1 VLYITSTRL
10 MRESENAVREHAGSG
25 DDVWQRVCSQ
35 LIASQPRYAEWHA
48 SHETKRWR
56 VAVARR
62 GGPQVLALRTVAVQQ
77 IHGTALV
84 NYLRLGR
91 VTGPARDTALRLFH
105 RVSDLRDA
113 TLAEHRNYLVAAS
126 TQVCANDLLELVGD
140 TEGLDLVRRYEL
152 AYTQYFAMFC
162 ERAHASQTGNNYLL
176 GSLLPEVKDVAD
188 RLRVKIIGSTLR
200 PVASR
205 PAAVVAAQTALPARK
220 PVRAEGPRDR
230 DRAGPRAAGPPVIRW
245 VKSRTGR

>member
-10 MRESENAVREHAGSG
+10 MRESEDAVREHAGSG
-25 DDVWQRVCSQ
+25 DDIWRRVCSQ
-35 LIASQPRYAEWHA
+35 LIASEPRYAEWHA
-48 SHETKRWR
+48 SHELKMWKVADAR
-56 VAVARR
+56 VR
-62 GGPQVLALRTVAVQQ
+62 GPQVLALRTVAVQQ

-126 TQVCANDLLELVGD
+126 TQVCANDLLDLVGD
-140 TEGLDLVRRYEL
+140 VEGLDLIRRYEQ

-162 ERAHASQTGNNYLL
+162 ERAYALQTGNNYLL
-176 GSLLPEVKDVAD
+176 GSLLPEVRDVAD
-188 RLRVKIIGSTLR
+188 RLRLKIIGSTLR
-200 PVASR
+200 PQKSR
-205 PAAVVAAQTALPARK
+205 LVKVGAAPTALPARK
-220 PVRAEGPRDR
+220 PVRAPVPRDR
-230 DRAGPRAAGPPVIRW
+230 DRAGPLAVSPPANPRAR
-245 VKSRTGR
+245 SRTGR

>member
-1 VLYITSTRL
+1 

-25 DDVWQRVCSQ
+25 DDVWRRVCSQ
-35 LIASQPRYAEWHA
+35 LIASEPRYAEWHA
-48 SHETKRWR
+48 SHEMKMWKVADAR
-56 VAVARR
+56 VH
-62 GGPQVLALRTVAVQQ
+62 GPQVLALRTVAVQQ

-91 VTGPARDTALRLFH
+91 VTGAARETTLRLFH

-126 TQVCANDLLELVGD
+126 TQVCAHDLLELVGD
-140 TEGLDLVRRYEL
+140 VEGLELIRRYEL

-162 ERAHASQTGNNYLL
+162 ERAFALQGGNNYLL

-188 RLRVKIIGSTLR
+188 RLRVRIVGSTVR
-200 PVASR
+200 PLTR
-205 PAAVVAAQTALPARK
+205 PAAVAAAPTASPARK
-220 PVRAEGPRDR
+220 PARARAPLDR
-230 DRAGPRAAGPPVIRW
+230 DRAGPRAAGPPATPRA
-245 VKSRTGR
+245 KSRTAR